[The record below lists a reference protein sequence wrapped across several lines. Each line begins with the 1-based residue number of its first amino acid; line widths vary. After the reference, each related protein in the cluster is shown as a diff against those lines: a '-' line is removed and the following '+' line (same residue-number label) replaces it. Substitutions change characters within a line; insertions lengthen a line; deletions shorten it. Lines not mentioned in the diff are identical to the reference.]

1 MRWLPHHHDWPLL
14 LESGYGLQV
23 HWFGRFAGYPGWH
36 IDRVRLTA
44 HMVAF
49 FFVESSSCWC
59 DLNGTRLVLKAGDLL
74 VIRGADEFEFG
85 HNPRHPVVSLSACLA
100 LSQGSEP
107 NVLLQRALPRRKHW
121 PSRKAYIAE
130 FEKVMAVLTTSTRGR
145 DFTTSGAVLQWLGYI
160 LSHLRAPVRTG
171 VAAVAGR
178 EIVDRILHAQRWAS
192 EHMSETI
199 RLGQWAG
206 VTGMNA
212 IYFGRIFKRETGQRP
227 MQWLNE
233 RRLQLAASLL
243 EQTSLPVAHIAEQTG
258 FECPFYFCRTFR
270 RRFGQ
275 PPSSYRRARG

>member
-1 MRWLPHHHDWPLL
+1 M
-14 LESGYGLQV
+14 
-23 HWFGRFAGYPGWH
+23 
-36 IDRVRLTA
+36 
-44 HMVAF
+44 
-49 FFVESSSCWC
+49 
-59 DLNGTRLVLKAGDLL
+59 LKTGDLL
-74 VIRGADEFEFG
+74 IIRGADEFEFG

-192 EHMSETI
+192 EHMRETI
-199 RLGQWAG
+199 RLDQWAG

-243 EQTSLPVAHIAEQTG
+243 EQTSLPVQHIAEQTG
-258 FECPFYFCRTFR
+258 FQCPFYFCRTFR